1 MIDELKDA
9 IEKSHH
15 RLAHLIDKIE
25 DEVESLADD
34 SVELWH
40 EAKPKLQ
47 ELQASMVDAE
57 RSLQVKTEAARL
69 QAHLAIM
76 DAHDQWSYLSKPIT
90 ELAKHARQKGKT
102 GLQHAELKAH
112 LAKMEARDF
121 LNEKRGPIS
130 EEFEHAKEK
139 LEQTSLKAIEELAKN
154 LENVGSAWT
163 NMS

>member
-9 IEKSHH
+9 IEKSHQ
-15 RLAHLIDKIE
+15 RLAYLMDKIE

-34 SVELWH
+34 SVELWQ

-47 ELQASMVDAE
+47 AMQESMAE
-57 RSLQVKTEAARL
+57 AEHSLQVKTEEARL

-76 DAHDQWSYLSKPIT
+76 DAHDQWSYLSKPVA
-90 ELAKHARQKGKT
+90 ELAKHARQKGQT
-102 GLQHAELKAH
+102 GLQHAELQAN

-121 LNEKRGPIS
+121 VNEKRGPIS
-130 EEFEHAKEK
+130 KEFEQAREK
-139 LEQTSLKAIEELAKN
+139 LEQTSLKALEELAKS

-163 NMS
+163 NMP